1 MNKFFYEFRKL
12 HNKFRSQKKG
22 YFDEHAYYDN
32 DDAEEVS
39 IPDLDCE
46 IEILDR

>member
-1 MNKFFYEFRKL
+1 MQTYRYKFW
-12 HNKFRSQKKG
+12 SQKKE
-22 YFDEHAYYDN
+22 YFDDHAYYDN